1 MPGERQ
7 FSAISHVSVLNVP
20 CVVSSMLIM
29 LREGF
34 EAALVVSIVLVYLR
48 RIDRPDLRR
57 SVWLGVAAAVGA
69 SVVVG
74 LVVRA
79 TIGDLEGATRLRA
92 FAAVSAVAL
101 VVLTW
106 MVFWM
111 RRQARQVRGELEA
124 KIDAALRS
132 ERTGRAV
139 ALVAMAAVVR
149 EGIESALFLLAL
161 SDRDGA
167 AELAT
172 GALLG
177 LSAAV
182 ALAALIYW
190 GGRRI
195 PMRVFFAATGAV
207 LVVFAAGL
215 TAHTI
220 QLLQATGDLPSS
232 NLNGVYDLRSQAWL
246 TERTQSGRFLAALVG
261 WDPRPSIEQLVAWLG
276 YAVPVLVLYL
286 TPNISGR
293 RPRPQPAG
301 STNSPSSAF
310 AAGES
315 PERA

>member
-1 MPGERQ
+1 
-7 FSAISHVSVLNVP
+7 
-20 CVVSSMLIM
+20 MLIM

-57 SVWLGVAAAVGA
+57 SVWLGVVAAVSA

-74 LVVRA
+74 FVVRA

-92 FAAVSAVAL
+92 FAAVSAMAL

-124 KIDAALRS
+124 KIDAALQS
-132 ERTGRAV
+132 QRTGRAV

-161 SDRDGA
+161 SDRDNA
-167 AELAT
+167 ADLAT

-195 PMRVFFAATGAV
+195 PMRAFFAATGAV
-207 LVVFAAGL
+207 LIVFAAGL
-215 TAHTI
+215 AAHTI
-220 QLLQATGDLPSS
+220 QLLQATGDLASF
-232 NLNGVYDLRSQAWL
+232 NLNGVYDVRSQAWL
-246 TERTQSGRFLAALVG
+246 TEQTQSGRFLAALVG

-276 YAVPVLVLYL
+276 YAVPVLLLYL
-286 TPNISGR
+286 APDMRSR

-301 STNSPSSAF
+301 SPISPSSSF
-310 AAGES
+310 ATGER

>member
-1 MPGERQ
+1 
-7 FSAISHVSVLNVP
+7 
-20 CVVSSMLIM
+20 MLIM

-57 SVWLGVAAAVGA
+57 SVWLGVAAAIGVSLAVG
-69 SVVVG
+69 V
-74 LVVRA
+74 VVRA
-79 TIGDLEGATRLRA
+79 TIGDLEGVTRLRA
-92 FAAVSAVAL
+92 FAAVSAAAL

-111 RRQARQVRGELEA
+111 RRQARQVRGQLEA
-124 KIDAALRS
+124 KIDAALAS

-167 AELAT
+167 ADLAT

-177 LSAAV
+177 LAAAV

-195 PMRVFFAATGAV
+195 PMRAFFAATGVV
-207 LVVFAAGL
+207 LIVFAAGL
-215 TAHTI
+215 ASHTV
-220 QLLQATGDLPSS
+220 QLLQATGDLRSF

-246 TERTQSGRFLAALVG
+246 TEQTQSGRFLAALVG

-276 YAVPVLVLYL
+276 YAVPVLLLYL
-286 TPNISGR
+286 APDLR
-293 RPRPQPAG
+293 RAGPRPQPVPATI
-301 STNSPSSAF
+301 SSSSAF

>member
-1 MPGERQ
+1 MFR
-7 FSAISHVSVLNVP
+7 
-20 CVVSSMLIM
+20 VVSSMLIM

-48 RIDRPDLRR
+48 RIDRLDLRR
-57 SVWLGVAAAVGA
+57 SVWLGVVAAVGGSLA
-69 SVVVG
+69 VG
-74 LVVRA
+74 LAVRA
-79 TIGDLEGATRLRA
+79 TIGDLAGATRLRA

-111 RRQARQVRGELEA
+111 RRQAQQVRGELET
-124 KIDAALRS
+124 KIDAAVAS
-132 ERTGRAV
+132 GRTGRAV
-139 ALVAMAAVVR
+139 ALVAMTAVVR

-167 AELAT
+167 ADLAA

-177 LSAAV
+177 LAAAV
-182 ALAALIYW
+182 ALAALVYW

-207 LVVFAAGL
+207 LIVFAAGL
-215 TAHTI
+215 ASHTI
-220 QLLQATGDLPSS
+220 QLLQATGDLPSF

-246 TERTQSGRFLAALVG
+246 TEQTQSGRFLAALVG
-261 WDPRPSIEQLVAWLG
+261 WDPRPSIEQLAAWLG

-286 TPNISGR
+286 APDLCSRG
-293 RPRPQPAG
+293 PHPQPAG
-301 STNSPSSAF
+301 ATISSSSAF